1 MKTIIKETV
10 VNAADYIETLPA
22 GTRIS
27 TLQVLESMFGE
38 ESQDLDSFNIHFEIF
53 DEISR
58 RGNIELDMSEHEGKL
73 EGLPQYL
80 AYVIRR
86 K

>member
-1 MKTIIKETV
+1 MKKVIKETV
-10 VNAADYIETLPA
+10 INAADYIEALET

-27 TLQVLESMFGE
+27 TFQVLLNLYGE
-38 ESQDLDSFNIHFEIF
+38 ETHDLDCFELHFEIF
-53 DEISR
+53 DEINE
-58 RGNIELDMSEHEGKL
+58 RGKDELDMSEHDGKL